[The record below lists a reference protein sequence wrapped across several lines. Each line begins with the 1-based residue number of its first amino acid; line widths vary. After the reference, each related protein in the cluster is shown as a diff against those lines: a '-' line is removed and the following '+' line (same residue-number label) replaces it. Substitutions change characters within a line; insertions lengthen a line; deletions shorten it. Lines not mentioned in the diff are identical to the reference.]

1 MIDFYQQELKTNKFK
16 IDEYK
21 SQIKKLK
28 SKMVLEQLR
37 IKRLSN
43 LNRNE
48 CKKRIKDNNQKILKE
63 LDILSSIINQQ

>member
-1 MIDFYQQELKTNKFK
+1 MGIIKFNINKFK